1 MDTGAEEELLLVTEA
16 EIKRINE
23 LAKKAK
29 ESGLSS
35 EEKEEQQKLRQKYI
49 EAVRASLKAN
59 LDSIRYVEDLDQN
72 GPKH

>member
-1 MDTGAEEELLLVTEA
+1 MVTDA

-29 ESGLSS
+29 EAGLTDS
-35 EEKEEQQKLRQKYI
+35 EREEQKQLRQKYI
-49 EAVRASLKAN
+49 EAVRTSLKAS
-59 LDSIRYVEDLDQN
+59 LDSIRYVEDEEN

>member
-1 MDTGAEEELLLVTEA
+1 MVTDA

-29 ESGLSS
+29 ESGLTA
-35 EEKEEQQKLRQKYI
+35 EEKEEQQMLRQKYI

-59 LDSIRYVEDLDQN
+59 LDAIRYVEDLDEQR
-72 GPKH
+72 PKH

>member
-1 MDTGAEEELLLVTEA
+1 MISEA

-29 ESGLSS
+29 GSGLST
-35 EEKEEQQKLRQKYI
+35 EEKEEQQTLRRKYI
-49 EAVRASLKAN
+49 DAMKTSLRSS
-59 LDSIRYVEDLDQN
+59 LDSIRYVEDLDEN